1 MAEAQE
7 RVFKKGEV
15 IYRQGQYEM
24 FLYDI
29 LYGSV
34 ALYQNYGTKEQVLIK
49 EMNQDGYF
57 GEMELIEAMPR
68 TTTAVATERTTARVY
83 TAEDFG
89 ALFCEKPSMVMAIMQ
104 QMSARI
110 RELTREYNDACRV
123 VAESM
128 AAEKA
133 GKEKSGALQ
142 KERKKLSD
150 YYHSYL
156 RLLGGNLVDD

>member
-1 MAEAQE
+1 MAELQE

-15 IYRQGQYEM
+15 VYRQGQYEM
-24 FLYDI
+24 CLYDI

-34 ALYQNYGTKEQVLIK
+34 SLYQNYGTKEQVLIK
-49 EMNQDGYF
+49 ALHDGCF
-57 GEMELIEAMPR
+57 GEMELIEVMPR
-68 TTTAVATERTTARVY
+68 TTTAVATEKTQARIY

-89 ALFCEKPSMVMAIMQ
+89 ALFQEKPAMVMAIMQ

-110 RELTREYNDACRV
+110 RELTRQYNDACRI

-133 GKEKSGALQ
+133 GHEKSKTLQ
-142 KERKKLSD
+142 TERKKLSD
-150 YYHSYL
+150 YYNAYL
-156 RLLGGNLVDD
+156 KLLGGNLTD